1 MKHASPE
8 AALKNK
14 PLLDRLAKV
23 EGQLRGIRKMIE
35 DDVYCDDVV
44 NQIEASRSAL
54 KAIELLLLEN
64 HINHCVVGEIQA
76 GDMRGVEAT
85 LQTLRKMVK

>member
-1 MKHASPE
+1 MKHASE
-8 AALKNK
+8 AAVLKNK

-35 DDVYCDDVV
+35 DECYCDDVI

-54 KAIELLLLEN
+54 KSISLLLLEN
-64 HINHCVVGEIQA
+64 HIHHCVIKEIQN
-76 GDMRGVEAT
+76 GDVSGVEAT
-85 LQTLRKMVK
+85 IQTLRKLVK

>member
-8 AALKNK
+8 AVEKNK

-35 DDVYCDDVV
+35 EEVYCDDVV
-44 NQIEASRSAL
+44 NQLEASRSAL
-54 KAIELLLLEN
+54 KSIEMLLIEN
-64 HINHCVVGEIQA
+64 HIHHCIVGEIKA
-76 GDMRGVEAT
+76 GDLSGVNAT
-85 LQTLRKMVK
+85 IETLRKMVK